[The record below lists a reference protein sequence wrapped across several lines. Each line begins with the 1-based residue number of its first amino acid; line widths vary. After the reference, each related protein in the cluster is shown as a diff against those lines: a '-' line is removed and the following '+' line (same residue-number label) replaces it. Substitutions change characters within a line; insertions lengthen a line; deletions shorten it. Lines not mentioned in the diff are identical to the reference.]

1 MISATNSAAPNEEKP
16 KLADPTKYEVKFSMS
31 ALITKVKKP
40 SVSKVNGN
48 EMTIRIGLIKAF
60 RIDSTKLAIT
70 AVRML

>member
-1 MISATNSAAPNEEKP
+1 
-16 KLADPTKYEVKFSMS
+16 MS
-31 ALITKVKKP
+31 ALITKVKNP

-70 AVRML
+70 AVIML